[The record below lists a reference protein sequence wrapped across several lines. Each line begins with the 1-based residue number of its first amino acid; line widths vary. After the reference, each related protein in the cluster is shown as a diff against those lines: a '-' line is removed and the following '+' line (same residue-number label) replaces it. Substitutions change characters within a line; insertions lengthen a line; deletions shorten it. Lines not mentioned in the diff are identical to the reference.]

1 MINNM
6 EKIYI
11 SRKVKDEDEQEFFCY
26 DGFTPIICRSK
37 IESIYSFKASF
48 DINLSKETYKDAKKY
63 FENII
68 KDKERRQVEIDDFYK
83 RLKDELNP
91 PDFKTKSELWLG
103 SLFSDLP
110 YMKELRKFKYLTDKL

>member
-1 MINNM
+1 M